1 MSLFNRQ
8 SLRERMGGGAWSG
21 GFRASRKKNTYND
34 NMRMSYF
41 TDGST
46 RNMMFDDEDNQT
58 EVIGDVFGKKRRGS
72 IFGQDLGNMFGN

>member
-1 MSLFNRQ
+1 
-8 SLRERMGGGAWSG
+8 MGGGAWSG
-21 GFRASRKKNTYND
+21 FRASRKNNNTYNE

-41 TDGST
+41 SGASS
-46 RNMMFDDEDNQT
+46 RNMMFGDEDNQT

>member
-1 MSLFNRQ
+1 MSLFNRE
-8 SLRERMGGGAWSG
+8 SLRERMGGGAWS

-41 TDGST
+41 TGGNS
-46 RNMMFDDEDNQT
+46 RSLMFDEEDNQT

>member
-1 MSLFNRQ
+1 
-8 SLRERMGGGAWSG
+8 MGGNAWSG
-21 GFRASRKKNTYND
+21 YRASRKNNTYND
-34 NMRMSYF
+34 NMRTSYF

>member
-1 MSLFNRQ
+1 MFYDGI
-8 SLRERMGGGAWSG
+8 SLREILGIVN
-21 GFRASRKKNTYND
+21 KKPAKYED
-34 NMRMSYF
+34 NMRKSYF